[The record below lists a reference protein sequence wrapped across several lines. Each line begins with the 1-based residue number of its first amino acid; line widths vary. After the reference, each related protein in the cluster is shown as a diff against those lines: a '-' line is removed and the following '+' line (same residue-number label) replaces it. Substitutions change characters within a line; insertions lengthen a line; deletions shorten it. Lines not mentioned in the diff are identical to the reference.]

1 MSFTGLPP
9 GDYSLGDRDRTP
21 GRDRVIEQLN
31 GKVEETLRQG
41 LAIFFCPWLFQNSFG
56 NFGPNFL
63 TNNNSK
69 SEFDVE
75 NY

>member
-21 GRDRVIEQLN
+21 GRYRVIEQLN

-41 LAIFFCPWLFQNSFG
+41 LAIFFLSVAVSKQFRQLRAELFN
-56 NFGPNFL
+56 
-63 TNNNSK
+63 K
-69 SEFDVE
+69 
-75 NY
+75 